1 MLSSSLFP
9 EKNLKQVASR
19 CIPNGVLID
28 SVQNELR
35 DVNVFEKLLP
45 KSQHP
50 LQTVVRLNTE
60 KNIKYLPAKAFAK
73 VLTDKLVWILF
84 LPSEKKI
91 FLAFDINS
99 GCLHV

>member
-1 MLSSSLFP
+1 M
-9 EKNLKQVASR
+9 
-19 CIPNGVLID
+19 LID

-73 VLTDKLVWILF
+73 VLTDKLV
-84 LPSEKKI
+84 
-91 FLAFDINS
+91 
-99 GCLHV
+99 